1 MKKTMLSLGVFALLG
16 LSTQVLGQVTSTT
29 PSEPLKDHAVGI
41 NTDKPYAT
49 LDVDGNARLR
59 VIREANLEKATVN
72 QILVVDKDG
81 NIHRIPISDATLAD
95 LVKDTPAAGGGTGPS
110 TPGGGAGTTGGSV
123 TYAGPTYVTVN
134 QSSSNPNGLDNTSVK
149 GKSLRNYDGSDV
161 PDYNE
166 NDYMI
171 VLTNEDVNGNLQL
184 PSAKANPGR
193 IIYLINGTISPLGFS
208 ATGTGVEDT
217 YPFNFG
223 TIATRSGV
231 PFVSTGKTWY
241 VIGR

>member
-81 NIHRIPISDATLAD
+81 NIHRIPISDATLKD

-134 QSSSNPNGLDNTSVK
+134 QSSSNPNGLDNTSAK

>member
-81 NIHRIPISDATLAD
+81 NIHRIPISDATLKD

-110 TPGGGAGTTGGSV
+110 TPGGGTGTTGGSI
-123 TYAGPTYVTVN
+123 TYAGPTYVTLN
-134 QSSSNPNGLDNTSVK
+134 EDPSSPNGLANTSVK
-149 GKSLRNYDGSDV
+149 GKGLRNFNGTGV

-171 VLTNEDVNGNLQL
+171 VLTNPAINGNLEL
-184 PSAKANPGR
+184 PKASENKGR
-193 IIYLINGTISPLGFS
+193 IIYLINGTTSGLGFS
-208 ATGTGVEDT
+208 STGPDEV

-231 PFVSTGKTWY
+231 PFISSGKIWY
-241 VIGR
+241 PIGR